1 MCVLVCVYNRRDRHL
16 LLCVLLYCAS
26 AFNVARFAALAK
38 LVPLF
43 FLYTL
48 SAFFLTLLLFTFF
61 TYYYLFFYSYSS
73 SVIIVFIQDTFFILT
88 SWAVYRE
95 TLLSLGM
102 AITTFIQPFWR

>member
-1 MCVLVCVYNRRDRHL
+1 MCLYNRRDGYL

-26 AFNVARFAALAK
+26 AFNITRFVALIK

-48 SAFFLTLLLFTFF
+48 SAFFLTLLLSTFF
-61 TYYYLFFYSYSS
+61 TYYHLFLCFCSS
-73 SVIIVFIQDTFFILT
+73 SVIVVFIQDTFFIFT

-95 TLLSLGM
+95 TLLSPGR
-102 AITTFIQPFWR
+102 AITTFIKPFWR